1 MAPAPLHSPRARAA
15 APACALIALLVA
27 GSLAVAPAPAAA
39 NEALDAAFARLW
51 AAGSDQET
59 ASAVE
64 AILAAGPDAGEV
76 RARLRAGRP
85 YAPAPTGRQ
94 ALSRR
99 NRDGVEHPYILHVP
113 AGYDPAAPLPLRVY
127 LHGGTM
133 RPLPTGD
140 DWWRGEDRWVRE
152 DALVVAPLSW
162 NASPWWRR
170 SQIENLAGL
179 LADLKRRYNVDEN
192 RVHLLGVS
200 DGATGA
206 YYFAFK
212 TATPWAGYLA
222 FIGHPAVLGHPR
234 TVVDG
239 QMHVVNLRG
248 KPLFIVNGARDR
260 LYPAALIEPYVR
272 LFADAGVEV
281 AFRPQA
287 DAGHDLSWWDAE
299 AARVEGFISAT
310 VRSPLPDALT
320 WETES
325 AREFNR
331 SHWLVIDELGAVR
344 GEPALDEHNQVSVP
358 GPRTPLG
365 IDAVTELPD
374 GAGLRLAQVG
384 SGSLAEQAGLRPDDV
399 ILEMGAA
406 AVRTVEQA
414 RAVILE
420 VRPGQDVP
428 LTVQRGGAPLQ
439 LTLRFPATQP
449 GQSRIAFPRR
459 QTSGRVELTRS
470 GNTVEAS
477 TRGVRRFTLLISG
490 DQFDLSQPI
499 RVVVNGA
506 VAHDAVVTADAA
518 TLLRWATVDWD
529 RGLLFDAEIPIEVPP
544 AP

>member
-1 MAPAPLHSPRARAA
+1 MLRAPAG

-27 GSLAVAPAPAAA
+27 GSAGALPASAAA

-51 AAGSDQET
+51 AAETDQET
-59 ASAVE
+59 AAAVE
-64 AILAAGPDAGEV
+64 AILAAGADAGEV

-113 AGYDPAAPLPLRVY
+113 AGYEPAAPLPLRVY
-127 LHGGTM
+127 LHGGVM
-133 RPLPTGD
+133 RPLPAGD
-140 DWWRGEDRWVRE
+140 DWWRGEDRWVRD
-152 DALVVAPLSW
+152 DAIVVAPASW
-162 NASPWWRR
+162 NGSPWWQR
-170 SQIENLAGL
+170 SQIENVDGL
-179 LADLKRRYNVDEN
+179 LADIKRRYNIDEN

-212 TATPWAGYLA
+212 AATPWAAYLA
-222 FIGHPAVLGHPR
+222 FIGHPAVLGHPG
-234 TVVDG
+234 TQVDG

-248 KPLFIVNGARDR
+248 KPLFIINGANDR
-260 LYPAALIEPYVR
+260 LYPAAMIEPYVR

-281 AFRPQA
+281 AYRPQA
-287 DAGHDLSWWDAE
+287 EAGHDLSWWDAE
-299 AARVEGFISAT
+299 VARVEAFIAAT
-310 VRSPLPDALT
+310 VRSPLPDTLA

-325 AREFNR
+325 ADEFNR

-344 GEPALDEHNQVSVP
+344 GEAALEEHNQVSVP

-365 IDAVTELPD
+365 IDAVAELPD

-384 SGSLAEQAGLRPDDV
+384 SESLADLAGLRPDDV
-399 ILEMGAA
+399 ILEMGGST
-406 AVRTVEQA
+406 VRTLEQA

-428 LTVQRGGAPLQ
+428 VSVERGGAPLQ
-439 LTLRFPATQP
+439 LTLRFPATP
-449 GQSRIAFPRR
+449 PNMPRIAFPRR
-459 QTSGRVELTRS
+459 RTSGRVELARS
-470 GNTVEAS
+470 GNTVEVS
-477 TRGVRRFTLLISG
+477 TRGVRRFTLLVSG

-506 VAHDAVVTADAA
+506 VAHDAVVTPDAA

-529 RGLLFDAEIPIEVPP
+529 RGLLFDAEIPVEVQP

>member
-1 MAPAPLHSPRARAA
+1 MLRAPAG

-27 GSLAVAPAPAAA
+27 GSAGALPASAAA

-51 AAGSDQET
+51 AAETDQET
-59 ASAVE
+59 AAAVE
-64 AILAAGPDAGEV
+64 AILAAGADAGEV

-113 AGYDPAAPLPLRVY
+113 AGYEPSAPLPLRVY
-127 LHGGTM
+127 LHGGVM
-133 RPLPTGD
+133 RPLPAGD
-140 DWWRGEDRWVRE
+140 DWWRGEDRWVRD
-152 DALVVAPLSW
+152 DAIVVAPASW
-162 NASPWWRR
+162 NGSPWWQR
-170 SQIENLAGL
+170 SQIENVDGL
-179 LADLKRRYNVDEN
+179 LADIKRRYNIDEN

-212 TATPWAGYLA
+212 AATPWAAYLA
-222 FIGHPAVLGHPR
+222 FIGHPAVLGHPG
-234 TVVDG
+234 TQVDG

-248 KPLFIVNGARDR
+248 KPLFIINGANDR
-260 LYPAALIEPYVR
+260 LYPAAMIEPYVR

-281 AFRPQA
+281 AYRPQA
-287 DAGHDLSWWDAE
+287 EAGHDLSWWDAE
-299 AARVEGFISAT
+299 VARVEAFIAAT
-310 VRSPLPDALT
+310 VRSPLPDTLA

-325 AREFNR
+325 ADEFNR

-344 GEPALDEHNQVSVP
+344 GEAALEEHNQVSVP

-365 IDAVTELPD
+365 IDAVAELPD

-384 SGSLAEQAGLRPDDV
+384 FESLADLAGLRPDDV
-399 ILEMGAA
+399 ILEMGGST
-406 AVRTVEQA
+406 VRTLEQA

-428 LTVQRGGAPLQ
+428 VSVERGGAPLQ
-439 LTLRFPATQP
+439 LTLRFPATP
-449 GQSRIAFPRR
+449 PNMPRIAFPRR
-459 QTSGRVELTRS
+459 RTSGRVELARS
-470 GNTVEAS
+470 GNTVEVS
-477 TRGVRRFTLLISG
+477 TRGVRRFTLLVSG

-506 VAHDAVVTADAA
+506 VAHDAVVTPDAA

-529 RGLLFDAEIPIEVPP
+529 RGLLFDAEIPVEVQP

>member
-1 MAPAPLHSPRARAA
+1 MLRAPAG

-27 GSLAVAPAPAAA
+27 GSAGALPASAAA

-51 AAGSDQET
+51 AAETDQET
-59 ASAVE
+59 AAAVE
-64 AILAAGPDAGEV
+64 AILAAGTDAGEV

-113 AGYDPAAPLPLRVY
+113 AGYEPAAPLPLRVY
-127 LHGGTM
+127 LHGGVM
-133 RPLPTGD
+133 RPLPAGD
-140 DWWRGEDRWVRE
+140 DWWRGEDRWVRD
-152 DALVVAPLSW
+152 DAIVVAPASW
-162 NASPWWRR
+162 NGSPWWQR
-170 SQIENLAGL
+170 SQIENVDGL
-179 LADLKRRYNVDEN
+179 LADIKRRYNIDEN

-212 TATPWAGYLA
+212 AATPWAAYLA
-222 FIGHPAVLGHPR
+222 FIGHPAVLGHPG
-234 TVVDG
+234 TQVDG

-248 KPLFIVNGARDR
+248 KPLFIINGANDR
-260 LYPAALIEPYVR
+260 LYPAAMIEPYVR

-281 AFRPQA
+281 AYRPQA
-287 DAGHDLSWWDAE
+287 EAGHDLSWWDAE
-299 AARVEGFISAT
+299 VARVEAFIAAT
-310 VRSPLPDALT
+310 VRSPLPDTLA

-325 AREFNR
+325 ADEFNR

-344 GEPALDEHNQVSVP
+344 GEAALEEHNQVSVP

-365 IDAVTELPD
+365 IDAVAELPD

-384 SGSLAEQAGLRPDDV
+384 FESLADLAGLRPDDV
-399 ILEMGAA
+399 ILEMGGST
-406 AVRTVEQA
+406 VRTLEQA

-428 LTVQRGGAPLQ
+428 VSVERGGAPLQ
-439 LTLRFPATQP
+439 LTLRFPATP
-449 GQSRIAFPRR
+449 PNMPRIAFPRR
-459 QTSGRVELTRS
+459 RTSGRVELARS
-470 GNTVEAS
+470 GNTVEVS
-477 TRGVRRFTLLISG
+477 TRGVRRFTLLVSG

-506 VAHDAVVTADAA
+506 VAHDAVVTPDAA

-529 RGLLFDAEIPIEVPP
+529 RGLLFDAEIPVEVQP

>member
-1 MAPAPLHSPRARAA
+1 MLRAPAG

-27 GSLAVAPAPAAA
+27 GSAGALPASAAA

-51 AAGSDQET
+51 AAETDQET
-59 ASAVE
+59 AAAVE
-64 AILAAGPDAGEV
+64 AILAAGADAGEV

-113 AGYDPAAPLPLRVY
+113 AGYEPAAPLPLRVY
-127 LHGGTM
+127 LHGGVM
-133 RPLPTGD
+133 RPLPAGD
-140 DWWRGEDRWVRE
+140 DWWRGEDRWVRD
-152 DALVVAPLSW
+152 DAIVVAPASW
-162 NASPWWRR
+162 NGSPWWQR
-170 SQIENLAGL
+170 SQIENVDGL
-179 LADLKRRYNVDEN
+179 LADIKRRYNIDEN

-212 TATPWAGYLA
+212 AATPWAAYLA
-222 FIGHPAVLGHPR
+222 FIGHPAVLGHPG
-234 TVVDG
+234 TQVDG

-248 KPLFIVNGARDR
+248 KPLFIINGANDR
-260 LYPAALIEPYVR
+260 LYPAAMIEPYVR

-281 AFRPQA
+281 AYRPQA
-287 DAGHDLSWWDAE
+287 EAGHDLSWWDAE
-299 AARVEGFISAT
+299 VARVEAFIAAT
-310 VRSPLPDALT
+310 VRSPLPDTLA

-325 AREFNR
+325 ADEFNR

-344 GEPALDEHNQVSVP
+344 GEAALEEHNQVSVP

-365 IDAVTELPD
+365 IDAVAELPD

-384 SGSLAEQAGLRPDDV
+384 SESLADLAGLRPDDV
-399 ILEMGAA
+399 ILEMGGST
-406 AVRTVEQA
+406 VRTLEQA

-428 LTVQRGGAPLQ
+428 VTLQRGGAPLQ
-439 LTLRFPATQP
+439 LTLRFPATP
-449 GQSRIAFPRR
+449 PNMPRIAFPRR
-459 QTSGRVELTRS
+459 RTSGRVELARS
-470 GNTVEAS
+470 GNTVEVS
-477 TRGVRRFTLLISG
+477 TRGVRRFTLLVSG

-506 VAHDAVVTADAA
+506 VAHDAVVTPDAA

-529 RGLLFDAEIPIEVPP
+529 RGLLFDAEIPVEVQP

>member
-1 MAPAPLHSPRARAA
+1 MLRAPAG

-27 GSLAVAPAPAAA
+27 GSAGARPASAAA

-51 AAGSDQET
+51 AAETDQET
-59 ASAVE
+59 AAAVE
-64 AILAAGPDAGEV
+64 AILAAGADAGEV

-113 AGYDPAAPLPLRVY
+113 AGYEPAAPLPLRVY
-127 LHGGTM
+127 LHGGVM
-133 RPLPTGD
+133 RPLPAGD
-140 DWWRGEDRWVRE
+140 DWWRGEDRWVRD
-152 DALVVAPLSW
+152 DAIVVAPASW
-162 NASPWWRR
+162 NGSPWWQR
-170 SQIENLAGL
+170 SQIENVDGL
-179 LADLKRRYNVDEN
+179 LADIKRRYNIDEN

-212 TATPWAGYLA
+212 AATPWAAYLA
-222 FIGHPAVLGHPR
+222 FIGHPAVLGHPG
-234 TVVDG
+234 TQVDG

-248 KPLFIVNGARDR
+248 KPLFIINGANDR
-260 LYPAALIEPYVR
+260 LYPAAMIEPYVR

-281 AFRPQA
+281 AYRPQA
-287 DAGHDLSWWDAE
+287 EAGHDLSWWDAE
-299 AARVEGFISAT
+299 VARVEAFIAAT
-310 VRSPLPDALT
+310 VRSPLPDTLA

-325 AREFNR
+325 ADEFNR

-344 GEPALDEHNQVSVP
+344 GEAALEEHNQVSVP

-365 IDAVTELPD
+365 IDAVAELPD

-384 SGSLAEQAGLRPDDV
+384 FESLADLAGLRPDDV
-399 ILEMGAA
+399 ILEMGGST
-406 AVRTVEQA
+406 VRTLEQA

-428 LTVQRGGAPLQ
+428 VSVERGGAPLQ
-439 LTLRFPATQP
+439 LTLRFPATP
-449 GQSRIAFPRR
+449 PNMPRIAFPRR
-459 QTSGRVELTRS
+459 RTSGRVELARS
-470 GNTVEAS
+470 GNTVEVS
-477 TRGVRRFTLLISG
+477 TRGVRRFTLLVSG

-506 VAHDAVVTADAA
+506 VAHDAVVTPDAA

-529 RGLLFDAEIPIEVPP
+529 RGLLFDAEIPVEVQP